1 MIKPNT
7 RGRHIVTRSEGVV
20 IDTYRAAR
28 MGGKITLEYVRVRM
42 PDRFVREWRTD
53 KVETVGY

>member
-7 RGRHIVTRSEGVV
+7 RVRHIATRSEGVV

-42 PDRFVREWRTD
+42 PGKLIRE
-53 KVETVGY
+53 

>member
-7 RGRHIVTRSEGVV
+7 RVRHIVTRSEGVV

-42 PDRFVREWRTD
+42 PDRFVREWRIES
-53 KVETVGY
+53 VEEVK

>member
-7 RGRHIVTRSEGVV
+7 RVRHIVTRSEGVV

-28 MGGKITLEYVRVRM
+28 MGGKITLEYVRVKLSGGLQ
-42 PDRFVREWRTD
+42 REWRTD
-53 KVETVGY
+53 KVETVSN